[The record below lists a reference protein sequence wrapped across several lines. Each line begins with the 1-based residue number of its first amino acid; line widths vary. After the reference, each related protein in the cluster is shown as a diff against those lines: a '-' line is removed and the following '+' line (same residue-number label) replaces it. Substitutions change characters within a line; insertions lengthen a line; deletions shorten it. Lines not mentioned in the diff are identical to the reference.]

1 MTIQTSSYL
10 PAIVDRI
17 VQTVQPEEV
26 ILFGSL
32 ARGDGDEFADVDLL
46 VIESGPFGEAR
57 SRAAEIGRI
66 ERALGAIPAPAD
78 ILVYS
83 RDEVQRFR
91 HARNHIV
98 CKALEEGKV
107 LYARS

>member
-1 MTIQTSSYL
+1 MTIQTNSYL
-10 PAIVDRI
+10 PVIVDRI

-32 ARGDGDEFADVDLL
+32 ARGGADEYADVDLL
-46 VIESGPFGEAR
+46 VIESEPFGEAR
-57 SRAAEIGRI
+57 SRATEIRRI
-66 ERALGAIPAPAD
+66 EKALGAIPAPAD

-91 HARNHIV
+91 KARNHIV